1 MPFLIKGR
9 NDIQMKQIF
18 NPYLPSYEYIPDGE
32 PHIFGERLYIYG
44 SHDRFGGEDY
54 CVNDYVCWSAPLE
67 DLSNWKF
74 EGTIYRKT
82 QHPYSVGRNILF
94 APDVVQGKD
103 GRYYL
108 YYSVAD
114 SAIMSV
120 AVCDTPAGSYQYYGD
135 VRDRNGHVAGSSSGD
150 FFQFDPGVFLDED
163 GRIFLFSGFC
173 PGRLEDAQGRKF
185 VGCHMCE
192 LEDDMITIKRGP
204 EIILDR
210 NTPCPEEQRYFEAP
224 SLRKFHGR
232 YYLIYSVRIGGLH
245 YYISDRP
252 DGGYRYGGRIH
263 STSDVGINGHSVENP
278 AYPNGNT
285 HGSLI
290 EIQGNYY
297 IFDHRLTNHS
307 SYCRQ
312 GVAEQVWIEEDG
324 RILQVEATSCGLNRG
339 PLLGIGSYPAYI
351 ACTLIDQNQYISKEE
366 QKKRGICIT
375 QEGEDRECE
384 PGQFIQSIQE
394 NCLIGYK
401 YFSFIENTK
410 VTFTVRGNAEGKIQ
424 IRTTETGKIEAEL
437 VLYICSKEWKKV
449 TGEFF
454 VRREKSGFYLAF
466 VGRGSFDLLTI
477 EFEK

>member
-1 MPFLIKGR
+1 
-9 NDIQMKQIF
+9 MKQIF

-32 PHIFGERLYIYG
+32 PHIFEGRLYLYG

-67 DLSNWKF
+67 DLSDWRF
-74 EGTIYRKT
+74 EGVIYRKT
-82 QHPYSVGRNILF
+82 QHPYSVGRNLLF

-108 YYSVAD
+108 YYSIAD

-120 AVCDTPAGSYQYYGD
+120 AVCDTPAGAYQYYGD
-135 VRDRNGHVAGSSSGD
+135 VHKADGHVVGSSRGD

-192 LEDDMITIKRGP
+192 LEEDMVTIKRGP
-204 EIILDR
+204 EIIIDR

-224 SLRKFHGR
+224 SLRKFYGK

-252 DGGYRYGGRIH
+252 DGGYVYGGRIH

-285 HGSLI
+285 HGSLV
-290 EIQGNYY
+290 EIGGKFY
-297 IFDHRLTNHS
+297 IFDHRMTNHS

-324 RILQVEATSCGLNRG
+324 KIQQVEATSCGLNGG
-339 PLLGIGSYPAYI
+339 PLLGLGRYPAYI
-351 ACTLIDQNQYISKEE
+351 ACTLMDWNTYLSKEE
-366 QKKRGICIT
+366 QQKIGVCIT

-384 PGQFIQSIQE
+384 PGQFIQNIRK

-401 YFSFIENTK
+401 YFSFIENTR
-410 VTFTVRGNAEGKIQ
+410 VSLTVRGKAVGVVKI
-424 IRTTETGKIEAEL
+424 RREEKGEVEAEV
-437 VLYICSKEWKKV
+437 VLEVDSREWETV
-449 TGEFF
+449 VGEFS
-454 VRREKSGFYLAF
+454 VRGKKCGMYLEF
-466 VGRGSFDLLTI
+466 VGSGSFDLLAV
-477 EFEK
+477 EFL